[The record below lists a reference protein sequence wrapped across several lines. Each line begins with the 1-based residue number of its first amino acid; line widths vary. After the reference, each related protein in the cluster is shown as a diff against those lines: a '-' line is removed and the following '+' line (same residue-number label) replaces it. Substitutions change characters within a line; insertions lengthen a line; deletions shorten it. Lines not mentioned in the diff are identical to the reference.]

1 MSSPGRRS
9 GRSST
14 QSSRQEDLDISS
26 LDETTFIW
34 LVEKIFARID
44 LSGRWSATPTW
55 GTEDFKSDE
64 LLMFSLGLHL
74 ISFLISLQK
83 YWNLNSSDQLY
94 YGVRLLAEKHATNY
108 GDGLALVSFIRDAI
122 GEYHL
127 QGKVRVK
134 ANRRIMKF
142 FVCRPSTEEVA

>member
-1 MSSPGRRS
+1 MNRDCKHFYDCWDVMTLTTDVGLLSLLAVIAEE
-9 GRSST
+9 
-14 QSSRQEDLDISS
+14 EDLDISS

-74 ISFLISLQK
+74 ISFLCKMQ
-83 YWNLNSSDQLY
+83 NS
-94 YGVRLLAEKHATNY
+94 
-108 GDGLALVSFIRDAI
+108 
-122 GEYHL
+122 
-127 QGKVRVK
+127 
-134 ANRRIMKF
+134 
-142 FVCRPSTEEVA
+142 